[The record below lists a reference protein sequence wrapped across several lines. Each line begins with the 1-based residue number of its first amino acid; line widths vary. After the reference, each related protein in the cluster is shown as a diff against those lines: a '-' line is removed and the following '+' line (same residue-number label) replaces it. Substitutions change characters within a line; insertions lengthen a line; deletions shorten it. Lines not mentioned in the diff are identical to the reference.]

1 MLPIAAF
8 LLFVLFWLAITTLLG
23 FASGWYTLMRRYPD
37 HSQVALL
44 TLRSQSGSL
53 GSVGLHNVLRF
64 GVCASG
70 LRIGII
76 RLFGPFCRDFL
87 VPWQSIT
94 ISRKEGVMSRTATLH
109 FGTAHLSLPSQVA
122 NRLARAA
129 GTHWPEAGPFPEE
142 PDAAVRSQL
151 LKQWLFATS
160 LAAAF
165 FVIVPRIVAPPG
177 RRPPIAVAIL
187 LPAIV
192 FGAAFLVQYLRRRGN

>member
-1 MLPIAAF
+1 MLPLAAF
-8 LLFVLFWLAITTLLG
+8 LLFVLLWLTITTLLG
-23 FASGWYTLMRRYPD
+23 FMSGWYSLMRRYPD

-53 GSVGLHNVLRF
+53 GSVGLHNVLRL

-70 LRIGII
+70 LRVGII

-87 VPWQSIT
+87 VPWQSIS

-109 FGTAHLSLPSQVA
+109 FGSGNLSLPSAVA

-129 GTHWPEAGPFPEE
+129 GTRWPEAGPFPEE
-142 PDAAVRSQL
+142 PDGAARSRF
-151 LKQWLFATS
+151 LKQWLAATS

-165 FVIVPRIVAPPG
+165 FVIVPRIVAAPG
-177 RRPPIAVAIL
+177 QRPPIAVAIL
-187 LPAIV
+187 FPAVV
-192 FGAAFLVQYLRRRGN
+192 FGIAFLVQYMRRRGD